1 MNLVK
6 TNHYFRGSK
15 NEDST
20 VEHTPSQSIRETP
33 VAMSLETPKEIFTLV
48 CIFQITKFKGSV
60 RDFQVVALNPKKFY
74 IRCSRFLFTNICRKM
89 TISVQLA
96 EALDAFCVVT
106 VVQNLFIFA
115 VLTLH

>member
-48 CIFQITKFKGSV
+48 CIFQIT
-60 RDFQVVALNPKKFY
+60 
-74 IRCSRFLFTNICRKM
+74 
-89 TISVQLA
+89 
-96 EALDAFCVVT
+96 
-106 VVQNLFIFA
+106 
-115 VLTLH
+115 